1 MLVRRLIFLTLTWS
15 LLLVL
20 FNRLLGGLGQ
30 LASPDVILPVF
41 ILPWLAVIVAHG
53 PKGCFDALA
62 DAFDDRPED
71 IPAAR
76 RAASAVV
83 FRTVGSASVAG
94 GLIGLLAGVVHTM
107 SVVGAS
113 SGQASPTGIIIS
125 VGTSFVVPLYGLTLR
140 TFLFEPFAMSLEDFV
155 AEVSEQPA

>member
-1 MLVRRLIFLTLTWS
+1 MLIRRLTFLTLTWV

-20 FNRLLGGLGQ
+20 VGRLLGGLDQ

-76 RAASAVV
+76 RAVSAVV

-94 GLIGLLAGVVHTM
+94 GLLGLLAGVVHTM
-107 SVVGAS
+107 SVVAAT
-113 SGQASPTGIIIS
+113 SGQASPTGIIVS
-125 VGTSFVVPLYGLTLR
+125 VGTSFVLPLYGLTLR
-140 TFLFEPFAMSLEDFV
+140 TFLFEPLAMSLEDV
-155 AEVSEQPA
+155 GAEVSEQPA